1 MYELLYT
8 SVATR
13 QIDDGDLRSIGLAA
27 QSRNAACDVTGALM
41 YENRTFMQLLE
52 GDQKEVQALLA
63 LISNDPRHTSINV
76 FSEGPIQER
85 SFPQWSMAVGKASPP
100 WLDLPADGERL
111 KARNEALDLF
121 CIMCKDLI
129 AP

>member
-1 MYELLYT
+1 MHELLYT

-13 QIDDGDLRSIGLAA
+13 QIDDGDLQSIRLAA
-27 QSRNAACDVTGALM
+27 QSRNAASDVTGALM
-41 YENRTFMQLLE
+41 YENRTFTQLLE
-52 GDQKEVQALLA
+52 GDEKEVQAILA
-63 LISNDPRHTSINV
+63 LITGDSRHTSINV
-76 FSEGPIQER
+76 FYEGPIRER

-100 WLDLPADGERL
+100 WLDPPADGERL

-121 CIMCKDLI
+121 CIMCRDLI